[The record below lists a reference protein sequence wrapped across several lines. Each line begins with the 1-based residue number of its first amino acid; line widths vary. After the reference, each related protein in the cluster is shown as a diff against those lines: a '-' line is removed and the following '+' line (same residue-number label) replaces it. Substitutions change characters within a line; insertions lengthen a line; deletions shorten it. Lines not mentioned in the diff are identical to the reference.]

1 MLKKLTILILIITT
15 SATGFGQTDTSY
27 FKLLHLLS
35 SSNNI
40 SAGLPST
47 MSFYYGRLLI
57 SNDTVC
63 IPRVD
68 AIRVLTRLEYL
79 KADSMEHEVTK
90 GEVIDLRNIVNSQRT
105 SITNLTNHVQT
116 LDLRISTYQM
126 QVNDL
131 TGAIKK
137 QKRKTMLATISGII
151 LSGGLAYLFIT
162 K

>member
-1 MLKKLTILILIITT
+1 MFKKLMLLILIITV
-15 SATGFGQTDTSY
+15 SERVFAQT
-27 FKLLHLLS
+27 
-35 SSNNI
+35 
-40 SAGLPST
+40 
-47 MSFYYGRLLI
+47 
-57 SNDTVC
+57 DTVC
-63 IPRVD
+63 IPRAD

-90 GEVIDLRNIVNSQRT
+90 SEVIDLKNIVTSQRS
-105 SITNLTNHVQT
+105 SITNLTNHVGT

-131 TGAIKK
+131 TRAIKK

-151 LSGGLAYLFIT
+151 VSGGLAYLLII